1 MTGARLRVRRSSEP
15 ESKPLVF
22 RMERMGELSRACG
35 RDLHAISEIS
45 LVLVTARA
53 ARTERDDLD
62 QHLALGTRRPA
73 RSHG

>member
-1 MTGARLRVRRSSEP
+1 VRSGIFARAIPDMR
-15 ESKPLVF
+15 F
-22 RMERMGELSRACG
+22 IFFFDRMGELSRACG